1 MAFRRP
7 RRPSVIRQ
15 EPESRN
21 RRHLHRVLWEM
32 IRLTAILLLAFSTF
46 LAANTATG
54 QPTPPAFAVASVRPS
69 AERVQF
75 ESDGRTTVLPGTLHM
90 QDVTIETCIKWAYGV
105 QRPQVAGPA
114 LLTSEGY
121 DIVAKADAPATED
134 EMKAMMRT
142 LLGERFQLAFHR
154 EQREMR
160 AFAMTVGK
168 GGARFKQASADEL
181 PYRENFAM
189 GSKARALTMQEFA
202 DFLAGPLE
210 KPVVDRTGL
219 PGRWDFAFDFT
230 KYMTDPP
237 QGLDDYLRV
246 LNQTLEGDMGL
257 KLESTRTTVDVLVVD
272 RVQKPSA
279 N

>member
-1 MAFRRP
+1 M
-7 RRPSVIRQ
+7 IRQ
-15 EPESRN
+15 N
-21 RRHLHRVLWEM
+21 
-32 IRLTAILLLAFSTF
+32 AILLLILSAF
-46 LAANTATG
+46 ACGRRAEAQTAV
-54 QPTPPAFAVASVRPS
+54 PAFAVASVRPG
-69 AERVQF
+69 AAPVKF

-90 QDVTIETCIKWAYGV
+90 QDVTIKTCIKWAYGV
-105 QRPQVAGPA
+105 QRPQVVGPG
-114 LLTSEGY
+114 LLTSERY
-121 DIVAKADAPATED
+121 DILAKADSPAAED

-142 LLGERFQLAFHR
+142 LLSERFQLAFHH
-154 EQREMR
+154 EQREMK
-160 AFAMTVGK
+160 AFALTVAK
-168 GGARFKQASADEL
+168 GGARFKQAAADEV
-181 PYRENFAM
+181 PSRENSAM

-210 KPVVDRTGL
+210 KPVVDRTAL

-237 QGLDDYLRV
+237 QGFDDYLRV